1 MEKQDLEELLAL
13 EKKLYVRLTDTMSLT
28 KELDEAVER
37 QDQAS
42 VRLLLSQRQK
52 SVLELQELQ
61 AYTALKRCDL
71 SGDDVERFDALTAG
85 LLALDAAEKPVE
97 AQVALN
103 RRLLEQLVALDKRIN
118 LRLCGRRSCYGG

>member
-1 MEKQDLEELLAL
+1 MEKRDLEELLAL
-13 EKKLYVRLTDTMSLT
+13 EKKLYGKLTETTSLT
-28 KELDEAVER
+28 KELGEAVER

-61 AYTALKRCDL
+61 AYIGLKRCDL
-71 SGDDVERFDALTAG
+71 SGDGERFDALTAG
-85 LLALDAAEKPVE
+85 LPALDAAERPVE

>member
-1 MEKQDLEELLAL
+1 MEKRDLEELLAL
-13 EKKLYVRLTDTMSLT
+13 EKKLYGKLTETTSLT
-28 KELDEAVER
+28 KELGEAVER

-42 VRLLLSQRQK
+42 VRLLLSKRQT

-61 AYTALKRCDL
+61 AYIGLKRCDL
-71 SGDDVERFDALTAG
+71 SGDDGERFDALTAG
-85 LLALDAAEKPVE
+85 LPALDAAERPVE

>member
-1 MEKQDLEELLAL
+1 
-13 EKKLYVRLTDTMSLT
+13 MSLT

-85 LLALDAAEKPVE
+85 LPALDAAEKPVE